1 MSVSTAARTS
11 ASSTRACL
19 NNSPMVGSVAMGRNL
34 VRARTRPRRVRNRSP
49 SAPTLALP
57 AANCSDETAGWPRRL
72 FAPQQPVGPSSTPAA
87 LSVTSGVALNRGE
100 GLGIGFL
107 GRMGMVRALIE
118 LAVLVDLPAEVTHRR
133 VQRVNLNRVAAR
145 KVVRHQPISADSPGR
160 RTDRCWKGDWSGWDG
175 AAPPP
180 P

>member
-1 MSVSTAARTS
+1 MSFGCSGRDLANDLASRTTLNDGLDPSPFPRQKAVSRGVRSARNCN
-11 ASSTRACL
+11 A
-19 NNSPMVGSVAMGRNL
+19 
-34 VRARTRPRRVRNRSP
+34 RRVRNRSP
-49 SAPTLALP
+49 SAPTLARP

-118 LAVLVDLPAEVTHRR
+118 LAVLADLPAEVTHRR
-133 VQRVNLNRVAAR
+133 VQRVNLDRVAVR
-145 KVVRHQPISADSPGR
+145 KVVRRHRPISAESPGR
-160 RTDRCWKGDWSGWDG
+160 RT
-175 AAPPP
+175 
-180 P
+180 